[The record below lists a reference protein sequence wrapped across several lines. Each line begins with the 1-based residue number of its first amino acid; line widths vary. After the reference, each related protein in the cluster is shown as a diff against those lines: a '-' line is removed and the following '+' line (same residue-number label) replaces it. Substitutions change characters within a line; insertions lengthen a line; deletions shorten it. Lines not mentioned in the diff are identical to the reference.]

1 MRALLVA
8 SLEPHAGKT
17 GIAATLTQRL
27 AYAGSRAVALRLG
40 GEADRRATADAAF
53 FATLP
58 GARGRG
64 GRPIVPPSAQT
75 EITQAA
81 GDGIA
86 VVEPQDGADAPALA
100 QALDAAVVVVQRGL
114 PDDEATL
121 ALQNLALAL
130 GERFLGVVLTALA
143 PAALQA
149 AEAALDDAALPL
161 LAALPED
168 RLLFAPTVAEIAD
181 ALEAEL
187 LLGEESQEQVI
198 EELMIGPISSDPGQ
212 AYYAR
217 RGNKAVIT
225 RSDKTDSQL
234 AAMQS
239 NTDCLI
245 LTGGLSPS
253 PYTLDRASSEEVAV
267 MLTRSDTRGAVQR
280 LEQIFGQSRFGS
292 ERKLERMAELLRQRL
307 DWEPISR
314 ALGQL
319 SG

>member
-17 GIAATLTQRL
+17 GVAAALTQRL
-27 AYAGSRAVALRLG
+27 AYAGSRAVAVRLG
-40 GEADRRATADAAF
+40 AEVDRRAAADAAF

-64 GRPIVPPSAQT
+64 GRPLAPPATS
-75 EITQAA
+75 EIAEIAGEGAA
-81 GDGIA
+81 I
-86 VVEPQDGADAPALA
+86 VEPQDGADVPMLA
-100 QALDAAVVVVQRGL
+100 QSLDAAVVLVQRGL
-114 PDDEATL
+114 PDENATV
-121 ALQNLALAL
+121 ALQNLALLL

-143 PAALQA
+143 PGAERS
-149 AEAALDDAALPL
+149 AEATMEDAALPL

-168 RLLFAPTVAEIAD
+168 RLLYAPTVAEIAD

-187 LLGEESQEQVI
+187 LLGEESEEQVI

-234 AAMQS
+234 AAMQT

-253 PYTLDRASSEEVAV
+253 PYTLDRASNEEVAV
-267 MLTRSDTRGAVQR
+267 MLTRRDTRGAVQR
-280 LEQIFGQSRFGS
+280 LEQIFEESRFGS
-292 ERKLERMAELLRQRL
+292 ERKLERMAELLKQRL
-307 DWEPISR
+307 DWQPIGQ
-314 ALGQL
+314 ALAPQG
-319 SG
+319 S